1 MHPRIQLEPCPQ
13 PGDPIGPESRPAFAR
28 HVACGCKPRER
39 WTVGPEVELIG
50 YERATLDRLGPAT
63 VDAVIAGFERF
74 GARVAFED
82 GRRIEA
88 SMPWGWVTVE
98 PGGQVEFSGV
108 SRASLGEIETDVRRF
123 LGCLAEI
130 SAELDVL
137 FVASGF
143 DPLRRWDEQ
152 RWYPKR
158 RYAVMRPY
166 FAIDGRRGWDMMC
179 RTGSVQANVDYESE
193 ADLAAKFLV
202 GNRLGPVVAAMFA
215 NSPLEAGT
223 LSGFKSRRYAA
234 WLETDRDRTGVSPA
248 SLGDGFT
255 IERFVEYA
263 IGVPMLF
270 VRRDGQYRD
279 LAGRSFAR
287 VLAGEEGETPV
298 FQDWADHLTTIFTEA
313 RVKQHVELRSVDADG
328 LEGMMAALA
337 FWKGIVYDAG
347 ALAGALALAPRL
359 DAGGF
364 RRLQIAAARHG
375 LAARS
380 DDVHVLEVARA
391 ALELAVD
398 GLGRIAPDET
408 HYLEPLVERVARD
421 GECPADRVI
430 RDFEGRW
437 NRNPALAVEAMRV
450 A

>member
-1 MHPRIQLEPCPQ
+1 MRPRIHLAPCPK
-13 PGDPIGPESRPAFAR
+13 PGDPIGPESRPAFVR
-28 HVACGCKPRER
+28 HLACGYKPRER

-50 YERATLDRLGPAT
+50 YERATLERLGPAT
-63 VDAVIAGFERF
+63 VDAVLAGFERF
-74 GARVAFED
+74 GARIALED
-82 GRRIEA
+82 GCRIEA

-108 SRASLGEIETDVRRF
+108 SRASLGEIEADVRRF
-123 LGCLAEI
+123 LGRLAEI
-130 SAELDVL
+130 AAELDVL

-143 DPLRRWDEQ
+143 DPLRRSDEQ

-179 RTGSVQANVDYESE
+179 RTGSVQVNVDYESE

-234 WLETDRDRTGVSPA
+234 WLETDLDRTGVSPA
-248 SLGDGFT
+248 SLDDGFT

-270 VRRDGQYRD
+270 VRRGGDYRD

-287 VLAGEEGETPV
+287 FLAGEEGETPV

-328 LEGMMAALA
+328 LEGLMAALA
-337 FWKGIVYDAG
+337 FWKGIVYDAE

-364 RRLQIAAARHG
+364 RRLQIESARHG

-380 DDVHVLEVARA
+380 DDTRVLDLARQ
-391 ALELAVD
+391 ALELAAG
-398 GLGRIAPDET
+398 GLARIAPDET
-408 HYLEPLVERVARD
+408 RYLEPLVERVARD
-421 GECPADRVI
+421 GVCPADRVI

-437 NRNPALAVEAMRV
+437 NRNPALAIEAMRV